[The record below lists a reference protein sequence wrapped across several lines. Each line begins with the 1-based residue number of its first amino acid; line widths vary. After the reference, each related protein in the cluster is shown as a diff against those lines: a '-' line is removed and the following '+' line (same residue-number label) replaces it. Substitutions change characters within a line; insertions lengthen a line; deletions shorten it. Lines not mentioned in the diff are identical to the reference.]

1 MTITMNIKEQYY
13 TLFEQF
19 VQSLPKDS
27 VQITKSL
34 DDEILKRVNS
44 YKEGNLY
51 TTPLHDGLSE
61 IREELVSQIS
71 Q

>member
-27 VQITKSL
+27 VQIIKSL
-34 DDEILKRVNS
+34 DDEILKRVNE
-44 YKEGNLY
+44 YKSGNLK
-51 TTPLHDGLSE
+51 TTPLDEGLSE
-61 IREELVSQIS
+61 IREELLSRIS

>member
-27 VQITKSL
+27 VQIIKSL
-34 DDEILKRVNS
+34 DDEILKRVNE
-44 YKEGNLY
+44 YKSGNLK
-51 TTPLHDGLSE
+51 TTPLDEGLSE
-61 IREELVSQIS
+61 IREELLSRIS
-71 Q
+71 

>member
-1 MTITMNIKEQYY
+1 MTITMNIEEQYY

-44 YKEGNLY
+44 YKKGNLD

-61 IREELVSQIS
+61 IREELLSQIS